1 MISVL
6 ILDNEPAFLREA
18 EEYLTADGP
27 FELGTWLHR
36 PEHPLPVPFS
46 RYDVIVAG
54 CEIPGILEPVTS
66 SGISPSRGMGPA
78 VILSLNKP
86 VQEESRHLSPD
97 ALIFVNTGRDPASR
111 YAELSR
117 MIRFVAGENLRADR
131 LAGINRLYAA
141 RDRIQK
147 TGSDPGTSGLSDE
160 VCRILVA
167 TGGFPLAWIGASEP
181 DTGAIRPVAL
191 QGYDDRDFPG
201 PFVNRM
207 AEGAGP
213 WRQAVQRNAACTAL
227 TAPGDPGIDPAL
239 AEMLAAQGIGSVCS
253 IPVSKNAIPVGVL
266 TVCSPSRT
274 IPDESAVS
282 LLEEIA
288 GLVLPKSGPAEPGAL
303 SPEISPCCEK
313 HFRKFADSLPVI
325 VADIDREGRFLYA
338 NRTLSLLTGYS
349 ISELR
354 EDCTIY
360 SLVAPEKHAILDQC
374 LLDLFTG
381 GIFDPAEFPVI
392 RKDGTTFAVLL
403 HTTTLCNNG
412 PVAGVRLIA
421 IDISKHR
428 DVVDALTR
436 SETMFRMLTENSGSG
451 FFILQDEKFR
461 YVNPYL
467 VRATGYTLE
476 DLDTR
481 SVWDIVHPLDH
492 DTIRQHRE
500 AREQDPDLEAQFE
513 IRYVT
518 KDGEDRFARINT
530 TPIPFEGKPAILG
543 TTLDVTEQRAAQ
555 EGLRQ
560 ANKKL
565 NLLGSITRH
574 DLLNKFTALQGYLE
588 IIQAGVI
595 DDSVREHLSKQ
606 EQILAAIREQIHFSE
621 DYEQIGNQKPTWHNL
636 ERVVRNVAESLPLE
650 AQSLR
655 VELENVE
662 ILADP
667 LLERV
672 FYNLMENTL
681 RHGSDAKEIQYSA
694 EETSE
699 GLRIVYAD
707 DGKGVAQKDKEK
719 IFLRGFGK
727 NTGLGLFL
735 IREILMITGITI
747 RESGDPGEGAR
758 FEILVPKGYYR
769 IPPAQE

>member
-6 ILDNEPAFLREA
+6 LLDNEPAFLQEA
-18 EEYLTADGP
+18 EKYLATDGT
-27 FELGTWLHR
+27 FEVETRLHG
-36 PEHPLPVPFS
+36 PENPQPVPFF

-54 CEIPGILEPVTS
+54 YGIHDALETAVPPGLL
-66 SGISPSRGMGPA
+66 SRRDPGPA

-86 VQEESRHLSPD
+86 VPKASRQISRDSL
-97 ALIFVNTGRDPASR
+97 LFVNTGRDRASR

-117 MIRFVAGENLRADR
+117 MIRFAAGERLRADR
-131 LAGINRLYAA
+131 LSLANCLYAA
-141 RDRIQK
+141 RDLVRAIPA
-147 TGSDPGTSGLSDE
+147 GPGAAGLPDE
-160 VCRILVA
+160 VCRILVTA
-167 TGGFPLAWIGASEP
+167 GGFRLAWIGVSEP
-181 DTGAIRPVAL
+181 DTGAIRPVAVREC
-191 QGYDDRDFPG
+191 DDADSPG
-201 PFVNRM
+201 TFADRM
-207 AEGAGP
+207 AGCDGP
-213 WRQAVQRNAACTAL
+213 WQQAIRRNTACVAGTARE
-227 TAPGDPGIDPAL
+227 DPLMDPAL
-239 AEMLAAQGIGSVCS
+239 ARMLAAHRIGSVCS
-253 IPVSKNAIPVGVL
+253 VPLHKNAVFGGVL
-266 TVCSPSRT
+266 TVCSEGHNV
-274 IPDESAVS
+274 PDESAVS
-282 LLEEIA
+282 LLRDIA
-288 GLVLPKSGPAEPGAL
+288 IEVSTASVTAGSGSPPPAPA
-303 SPEISPCCEK
+303 SCCEK
-313 HFRKFADSLPVI
+313 QFREFADSLPVI
-325 VADIDREGRFLYA
+325 VADVDREGRFLYA
-338 NRTLSLLTGYS
+338 NRMLSLLTGYS
-349 ISELR
+349 SAELGG
-354 EDCTIY
+354 DITLC
-360 SLVAPEKHAILDQC
+360 SLVAPGKQAILEQS
-374 LLDLFTG
+374 LGDLFSG
-381 GIFDPAEFPVI
+381 GSIDPAEFTLT
-392 RKDGTTFAVLL
+392 RKDGTMFAVLL
-403 HTTTLCNNG
+403 HSTTLCRDG
-412 PVAGVRLIA
+412 HVAGVRLIA
-421 IDISKHR
+421 IDVSKHR
-428 DVVDALTR
+428 EIVEALTR

-451 FFILQDEKFR
+451 FFIIQDEKFR

-481 SVWDIVHPLDH
+481 SVWDIVHPQDH
-492 DTIRQHRE
+492 DTIRQHRK
-500 AREQDPDLEAQFE
+500 AREHDPDLEGQFE

-518 KDGEDRFARINT
+518 KDGENRFARINT

-543 TTLDVTEQRAAQ
+543 TTLDVTDQRAAQ

-595 DDSVREHLSKQ
+595 DDSVREHLAKQ

-636 ERVVRNVAESLPLE
+636 ERVVRDVAESLPLD
-650 AQSLR
+650 ARSLQ
-655 VELENVE
+655 VDLKNVE

-681 RHGSDAKEIQYSA
+681 RHGSDAKEIQYYA
-694 EETSE
+694 VETPE
-699 GLRIVYAD
+699 GLRIVYED
-707 DGKGVAQKDKEK
+707 DGVGVPEKDKEK

-747 RESGDPGEGAR
+747 RESGKPGEGAR

-769 IPPAQE
+769 IPPDGE